1 MIHVRFTNLKLTLD
15 AYLMKLDTTYIT
27 LNNGTNICAPADKNL
42 MTNYVL
48 KEQGDWFEDEIHFV
62 REFIKPDMQTLD
74 IGANYGLYST
84 AIANNLGGKGKLWCF
99 EPTQNTADAL
109 RNTIKKNHLDDRI
122 ELIQAGLSDHSGQA
136 TFFTSPNAEL
146 NSLTE
151 TDTTSGEKQTIDLL
165 TLDQC
170 LEKYQWKTLDFIK
183 LDAEG
188 EELNILKAGKKTL
201 SECSPLIM
209 FELKHGTEVNTP
221 LITAFKELGYK
232 SYYLIPSLNILTP
245 LDMSKPIDS
254 FQLNLFCCKND
265 TAEKLMEDG
274 LLVLKPQI
282 TDTQPSQT
290 YDAFFKEQPF
300 LNDIQKNISQPSD
313 DKGVAFQQT
322 LNAYASSRNPELNNI
337 DRFQH
342 LLLAFELVKKFLSSG
357 ESKIERLSTLARI
370 SYDIGQRGVGNQISA
385 YIIDRYI
392 DKAKSIDTINE
403 PFLPPCKEF
412 ETISTD
418 GKLNNW
424 LLSAVLDQYI
434 RKHAFSCYFTQ
445 KRLEPHFNKLKDLGF
460 LKADMEKRLA
470 VLLAR

>member
-1 MIHVRFTNLKLTLD
+1 
-15 AYLMKLDTTYIT
+15 MKLDTTYIT
-27 LNNGTNICAPADKNL
+27 LNNGTKICAPANKNL

-62 REFIKPDMQTLD
+62 RAFIKPEMQALD

-84 AIANNLGGKGKLWCF
+84 AIGNNLGEKGKLWCF
-99 EPTQNTADAL
+99 EPTENTADAL
-109 RNTIKKNHLDDRI
+109 RNTIRKNNLDSRI

-151 TDTTSGEKQTIDLL
+151 SNSTSGEKQTIDLL

-201 SECSPLIM
+201 SEHSPLIM
-209 FELKHGTEVNTP
+209 FELKHGDKINTP
-221 LITAFKELGYK
+221 LITAFKELGYE
-232 SYYLIPSLNILTP
+232 SYHLIPSLNILTP
-245 LDMSKPIDS
+245 LDISKPLDG

-265 TAEKLMEDG
+265 TAEKMMTDG
-274 LLVLKPQI
+274 FLVKNPHI
-282 TDTQPSQT
+282 TAMQPSQS
-290 YDAFFKEQPF
+290 YDIFFNDQPF
-300 LNDIQKNISQPSD
+300 LKSIQKNINQPSD
-313 DKGVAFQQT
+313 AKGFDFQQA
-322 LNAYASSRNPELNNI
+322 LNAYASSRNPELSNI

-342 LLLAFELVKKFLSSG
+342 LLQAFELVKKLLSSG

-370 SYDIGQRGVGNQISA
+370 SYDIGQREIGNKITT

-392 DKAKSIDTINE
+392 DKAHSIETIDE
-403 PFLPPCKEF
+403 PFLPICKEF

-424 LLSAVLDQYI
+424 LLSSALDQFI
-434 RKHAFSCYFTQ
+434 RKHAFSCYFSQ
-445 KRLEPHFNKLKDLGF
+445 KHTEPHFNKLKSLGF
-460 LKADMEKRLA
+460 LLAEMKKRQA
-470 VLLAR
+470 VMLSL

>member
-1 MIHVRFTNLKLTLD
+1 
-15 AYLMKLDTTYIT
+15 MKLDTTYIT
-27 LNNGTNICAPADKNL
+27 LNNSTKICAPANKNL

-62 REFIKPDMQTLD
+62 RAFIKPEMQTLD

-84 AIANNLGGKGKLWCF
+84 AIANNLGKEGKLWCF

-109 RNTIKKNHLDDRI
+109 RNTIKKNNLDDKI
-122 ELIQAGLSDHSGQA
+122 ELIQAGLSDHAGQA

-151 TDTTSGEKQTIDLL
+151 TNSTLGEKQTIDLL

-170 LEKYQWKTLDFIK
+170 FEKYQWKTLDFIK

-188 EELNILKAGKKTL
+188 EELNILKAAKKTL

-221 LITAFKELGYK
+221 LITAFKELGYEP
-232 SYYLIPSLNILTP
+232 YHLIPSLNILTP
-245 LDMSKPIDS
+245 LDISKPLDDY
-254 FQLNLFCCKND
+254 QLNLFCCKND
-265 TAEKLMEDG
+265 TAEKMMVDG
-274 LLVLKPQI
+274 FLVKEPKVATI
-282 TDTQPSQT
+282 QPSQT
-290 YDAFFKEQPF
+290 YNTFFNDQPF
-300 LNDIQKNISQPSD
+300 LKDIQKNINQPTD
-313 DKGVAFQQT
+313 ERGIVFQQT
-322 LNAYASSRNPELNNI
+322 LNAYANSRNSELSNI

-342 LLLAFELVKKFLSSG
+342 LLLAFELVKKFLSAG
-357 ESKIERLSTLARI
+357 ESKIERLTTLARI
-370 SYDIGQRGVGNQISA
+370 SYDIGQRSVGNQIST
-385 YIIDRYI
+385 YILDRYI
-392 DKAKSIDTINE
+392 EKAENIETISE

-424 LLSAVLDQYI
+424 LLSSVLDQYI

-445 KRLEPHFNKLKDLGF
+445 KKLEPHFNALKSLGF
-460 LKADMEKRLA
+460 LKAEMEKRQA

>member
-1 MIHVRFTNLKLTLD
+1 
-15 AYLMKLDTTYIT
+15 MKLDTTYIT
-27 LNNGTNICAPADKNL
+27 LNDGTKICAPADKNL

-62 REFIKPDMQTLD
+62 REFIKPEMQTLD

-84 AIANNLGGKGKLWCF
+84 AIANNLGEKGKLWCF

-109 RNTIKKNHLDDRI
+109 RNTIKENNLGDKV
-122 ELIQAGLSDHSGQA
+122 ELIQAGLSDYSGQA
-136 TFFTSPNAEL
+136 TFFTSSNAEL

-151 TDTTSGEKQTIDLL
+151 TNSTLGEKQTIDLL

-170 LEKYQWKTLDFIK
+170 FEKYQWKALDFIK

-188 EELNILKAGKKTL
+188 EELNILKGGKKTL

-209 FELKHGTEVNTP
+209 FELKHGKEVNTP
-221 LITAFKELGYK
+221 LITAFKALGYK

-245 LDMSKPIDS
+245 VDTSKPLDGY
-254 FQLNLFCCKND
+254 QLNLFCCKND
-265 TAEKLMEDG
+265 TAEKLVADNF
-274 LLVLKPQI
+274 LVKNPKI
-282 TDTQPSQT
+282 ASIEPSQS
-290 YDAFFKEQPF
+290 YDTFFNDLPF
-300 LNDIQKNISQPSD
+300 LKDIQININQPSD
-313 DKGVAFQQT
+313 AKSIAFQQT
-322 LNAYASSRNPELNNI
+322 LNAYASYQNPELSNV

-342 LLLAFELVKKFLSSG
+342 LLLAFELVKKILSSG

-370 SYDIGQRGVGNQISA
+370 SYDIGQRAVGNQISN
-385 YIIDRYI
+385 YIIDRYV
-392 DKAKSIDTINE
+392 DKAHTIELINE

-418 GKLNNW
+418 GKTNNW
-424 LLSAVLDQYI
+424 LLSSVLDQYI

-445 KRLEPHFNKLKDLGF
+445 QQLEPHFNKLKDLGF
-460 LKADMEKRLA
+460 LNPDMKKRQA
-470 VLLAR
+470 VLLARQTFNQLK

>member
-1 MIHVRFTNLKLTLD
+1 
-15 AYLMKLDTTYIT
+15 MKLDTTYIT
-27 LNNGTNICAPADKNL
+27 LNNGTKICAPADKRL

-62 REFIKPDMQTLD
+62 RAFIKPEMQTLD

-84 AIANNLGGKGKLWCF
+84 AIANNLGEKGQLWCF

-109 RNTIKKNHLDDRI
+109 RNTIKENNLDDRI

-151 TDTTSGEKQTIDLL
+151 TNSTLGEKQTIDLL

-170 LEKYQWKTLDFIK
+170 FEKYQWKTLDFIK

-209 FELKHGTEVNTP
+209 FELKHGDEVNTP
-221 LITAFKELGYK
+221 LITAFKALGYD
-232 SYYLIPSLNILTP
+232 SYHLIPSLNILTP
-245 LDMSKPIDS
+245 LDTSKPLDGY
-254 FQLNLFCCKND
+254 QLNLFCCKND
-265 TAEKLMEDG
+265 TAEKLMADNF
-274 LLVLKPQI
+274 LVKNSKI
-282 TDTQPSQT
+282 AAIQPSQS
-290 YDAFFKEQPF
+290 YDTFFNDQPY
-300 LNDIQKNISQPSD
+300 LKDVQKNINLPSD
-313 DKGVAFQQT
+313 ARGIAFQQT
-322 LNAYASSRNPELNNI
+322 LNAYASSRNAELSII

-342 LLLAFELVKKFLSSG
+342 LLLAFELVKKILSSG

-370 SYDIGQRGVGNQISA
+370 SYDIGQRAVGNQIA
-385 YIIDRYI
+385 TYIIDRYI
-392 DKAKSIDTINE
+392 EKAHTIETINE
-403 PFLPPCKEF
+403 PFLPCGKEF

-424 LLSAVLDQYI
+424 LLSSVLEQYI

-445 KRLEPHFNKLKDLGF
+445 KTLEPHFNKLKNLGF
-460 LKADMEKRLA
+460 LNAEMQKRQT